1 MEAEKPETRDG
12 DNVRTG
18 LNKNFGFK
26 EKDRIENIRRIAEV
40 AKLMN
45 NAGLIVLA
53 SFISPFRNDRENVR
67 EIVGKEF
74 IEIYVSTPLEEC
86 KKRNVKGLYRKAK
99 RGEILNF
106 TGITSPYETLLHPE
120 LMIDTSV
127 CAIEDCVTTILEWI
141 TPLL

>member
-1 MEAEKPETRDG
+1 MLLDG
-12 DNVRTG
+12 DNVRMG
-18 LNKNFGFK
+18 LNKNLGFK

-45 NAGLIVLA
+45 AAGLIVLA
-53 SFISPFRNDRENVR
+53 SFISLFRNDRENAR

-74 IEIYVSTPLEEC
+74 VEIYVRTPLKEC
-86 KKRNVKGLYRKAK
+86 EKRDVKGLYRKVK
-99 RGEILNF
+99 LGEIPNF

-127 CAIEDCVTTILEWI
+127 CAIEDCVTTILERI